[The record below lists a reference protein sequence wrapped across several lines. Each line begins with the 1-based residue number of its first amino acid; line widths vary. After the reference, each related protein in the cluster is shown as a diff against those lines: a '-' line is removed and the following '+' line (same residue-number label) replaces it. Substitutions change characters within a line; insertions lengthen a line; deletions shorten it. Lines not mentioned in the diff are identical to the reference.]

1 MNKTKIILAA
11 IGGVIGVAVLGAAV
25 FAYFSFAAKT
35 AAMEGDDENGV
46 DGLETVTEKAEQ
58 LSRKSVFPCA
68 DSVKILTESR
78 EKIAEWKDEAFKLA
92 ARGDR
97 PIVPMTPAQFKE
109 FVIGEAH
116 RVTGIKSDST
126 NTICAADFEFGPFKP
141 YIAEGKMPEAEALK
155 DLQRKFDDAV
165 TIIEMLAAAGV
176 STVRQIDVKDVV
188 QKVEEEAKPKKG
200 ARRLAKKFAKDDAP
214 AFKPETHTYEI
225 VCKTRPAALV
235 KALNAFATSERFMV
249 VDNFRFA
256 LERDAIVAAFN
267 GNEKKDEPQ
276 TGRRRR
282 RRSSSSAD
290 ESEQQA
296 AQAEAPK
303 VTVVTDPA
311 VDATFDAALTVT
323 VHDFKSMEE
332 TKEDGE
338 ESK

>member
-25 FAYFSFAAKT
+25 FAYLSFAAKT

-58 LSRKSVFPCA
+58 LSKKPVFPCA
-68 DSVKILTESR
+68 DSVTVLTESR

-116 RVTGIKSDST
+116 RVAEIKSDST

-176 STVRQIDVKDVV
+176 STVKQIDVKDVV
-188 QKVEEEAKPKKG
+188 QKVEEEAKPKRG
-200 ARRLAKKFAKDDAP
+200 ARKPVKKSATDDAP

-249 VDNFRFA
+249 VDGFKFA

-267 GNEKKDEPQ
+267 GNEKKEEPQ
-276 TGRRRR
+276 SGRRRR
-282 RRSSSSAD
+282 RSASAD

-296 AQAEAPK
+296 APTEAPK

-311 VDATFDAALTVT
+311 VDATFDAVLTVT

-332 TKEDGE
+332 AKEDGE